1 MTSHPTET
9 VSTTINI
16 PVRLRV
22 ELDEVRLNRAR
33 RDRSLAPKLN
43 QVIREALELFIAHE
57 RRAP

>member
-1 MTSHPTET
+1 MALKPTET

-33 RDRSLAPKLN
+33 RDSSLAPKLN
-43 QVIREALELFIAHE
+43 QVVREALESFVAHE
-57 RRAP
+57 RLAP